1 MEPEGKSLAIIAES
15 LYLVNLL
22 LAPGLAFVLLLA
34 IYLVKKHSASPLALN
49 HLSQATGVSFLG
61 GALIVVVVALFVVF
75 GGHDSAYTW
84 MAVLFYFTFVHSS
97 LIMMGVF
104 GLIKALNG
112 QHFSYP
118 LLGRLFT
125 L

>member
-1 MEPEGKSLAIIAES
+1 MDQSGKSLAITAEG

-22 LAPGLAFVLLLA
+22 LAPGLAFALLLA
-34 IYLVKKHSASPLALN
+34 IYLVKKNSASPLAMN
-49 HLSQATGVSFLG
+49 HLSQATGVSLLG
-61 GALIVVVVALFVVF
+61 GALIIVVVVLFVF
-75 GGHDSAYTW
+75 FADQDSAYTW

-125 L
+125 R